1 MICLRYIFSYR
12 NASAVDWPTGS
23 ETGYGAHMAPAH
35 ADTPPVRVGIDVG
48 GTFTDFQI
56 FDARTGAISSFK
68 TLTTPDDPSAGLM
81 TGLGQAAQRQGFALA
96 DIGYLLHGTTIATNA
111 VLERKLAKAALVTT
125 ARFEDVSEIGRHYRR
140 EIYALNPRVP
150 PTLIPR
156 DRRIGIEERI
166 RSDGTVE
173 TPLTTAAVDGVIRKL
188 DELDVATIAICLLNS
203 YLNPQHESV
212 IAEAIARQRPALK
225 VSCSSSL
232 SPEIREYERTSTTI
246 LNALLIPIVAG
257 YLDKLAA
264 RLQAAGFSPRLLL
277 VQSNGGVCSAELA
290 AQQPVRLLLS
300 GPSGGSAACALLG
313 RLLGEANIVGIDMGG
328 TSFDVSVVRDG
339 RVNLIMQ
346 GEIDHMPVRL
356 PMVEIRTIGAGG
368 GSIAAVQPG
377 GRLQVGPLS
386 AGSRPGPAC
395 YGRGGTKPTVTDANV
410 ALGRLDGCRFLGGEM
425 RLDGG
430 AARTAIA
437 AEIGGPLDLS
447 VEDAAEGLLA
457 VTNAGLGAAIRLSL
471 FEKGLDPREFAMIAF
486 GGAAGLQATSVADE
500 IGIRRIVFP
509 ESAATLSA
517 YGILHSH
524 LTHDFVRSGVH
535 AARPESLAA
544 LAPMVDGLLAEAQA
558 RLVADAVP
566 PDQRQIE
573 VAADMRYAGQAFEL
587 TVPARAAHLDG
598 RVLASLIADFHDIHR
613 QRFSY
618 ANPGSP
624 VELVSLRVTA
634 TGRLPAPVAMPFQG
648 RGKGKPSTTRK
659 AWLAGGWRD
668 VAVWQRDQIP
678 PGGSV
683 AGPAVIEEAYTT
695 VLLLEGWDCHRDKS
709 GHLIARRA

>member
-1 MICLRYIFSYR
+1 MTY
-12 NASAVDWPTGS
+12 A
-23 ETGYGAHMAPAH
+23 GA
-35 ADTPPVRVGIDVG
+35 PPVRVGIDVG

-56 FDARTGAISSFK
+56 FDARTGTISSFK
-68 TLTTPDDPSAGLM
+68 TLTTPDDPSVGLM

-111 VLERKLAKAALVTT
+111 VLERKLADGALVTT

-140 EIYALNPRVP
+140 EIYSLNPRVP

-156 DRRIGIEERI
+156 DRRIGIAERI

-173 TPLTTAAVDGVIRKL
+173 TPLTTGAIEQLIRTL
-188 DELDVATIAICLLNS
+188 DQLDVATIAICLLNS
-203 YLNPQHESV
+203 YLNPRHESM
-212 IAEAIARQRPALK
+212 IAEAIATQRPALK
-225 VSCSSSL
+225 VSCSSTL

-246 LNALLIPIVAG
+246 LNALLIPIVSG

-264 RLQAAGFSPRLLL
+264 RLQAAGINPRLLL
-277 VQSNGGVCSAELA
+277 VQSNGGVCSAETA

-313 RLLGEANIVGIDMGG
+313 GLLGEANIVGVDMGG

-368 GSIAAVQPG
+368 GSIATVQPG
-377 GRLQVGPLS
+377 GRLQIGPHS

-410 ALGRLDGCRFLGGEM
+410 ALGRLDGGSFLGGEM
-425 RLDGG
+425 RLDDG
-430 AARTAIA
+430 AARAAIS

-486 GGAAGLQATSVADE
+486 GGAAGLHATSVADE
-500 IGIRRIVFP
+500 IGIGRIVFP

-517 YGILHSH
+517 YGILHSN

-535 AARPESLAA
+535 AATPASLAA
-544 LAPMVDGLLAEAQA
+544 LKPMVDGMLAEAQA
-558 RLVADAVP
+558 RLAADAVP
-566 PDQRQIE
+566 SEHRHVE
-573 VAADMRYAGQAFEL
+573 LAADMRYAGQAFEL
-587 TVPARAAHLDG
+587 TVPARAARLDEP
-598 RVLASLIADFHDIHR
+598 VLASLIADFHDIHR

-624 VELVSLRVTA
+624 VELVSLRAAA
-634 TGRLPAPVAMPFQG
+634 TGRLPAPDARPFQSRGEG
-648 RGKGKPSTTRK
+648 RSSTTRK
-659 AWLAGGWRD
+659 AWLAGSWRD
-668 VAVWQRDQIP
+668 VAVWQRNQIP
-678 PGGSV
+678 LGGTV

-695 VLLLEGWDCHRDKS
+695 VLLLEGWVCHRDRS
-709 GHLIARRA
+709 GHLVARRT